1 MSRNTFKSV
10 LLAGASAVMLV
21 AGPVQAHETK
31 TASGAMT
38 QSAKAVTMSEASGKA
53 ASLRV
58 TLTQLLG
65 EHVVLAAGA
74 TNAALGG
81 RSDEFQ
87 SAAAALDSNSV
98 DISKAIASV
107 YGEGAGE
114 AFLPLWRKHIGFFV
128 DYTTGLAAKD
138 MAKQEKAIN
147 DLIGYSEDFG
157 AFINAAS
164 PSLSKDAVAKLVRA
178 HAITLKGVVDAQAAG
193 DTMKAYEGLRE
204 AYGHMANIAG
214 ALAEAIVQQFPERFA

>member
-1 MSRNTFKSV
+1 MSRNTFKSALLAGVSAV
-10 LLAGASAVMLV
+10 LLA

-31 TASGAMT
+31 TMSGAMT
-38 QSAKAVTMSEASGKA
+38 QSAKAVTMTEASGEA
-53 ASLRV
+53 AGLRV
-58 TLTQLLG
+58 ALTQLLG
-65 EHVVLAAGA
+65 EHVVLAASA

-98 DISKAIASV
+98 DISEAIASV
-107 YGEGAGE
+107 YGEPAGE

-138 MAKQEKAIN
+138 AAKQDKAIN

-157 AFINAAS
+157 AFVTRPAQASRKTRWPSWSAPTPS
-164 PSLSKDAVAKLVRA
+164 PSRA
-178 HAITLKGVVDAQAAG
+178 
-193 DTMKAYEGLRE
+193 
-204 AYGHMANIAG
+204 
-214 ALAEAIVQQFPERFA
+214 